1 MAAVDP
7 YQRNGIP
14 PSPTDRRD
22 QFAQL
27 LATKVEQGY
36 DVESQGDTEAV
47 IVIRGRR
54 RFRSQTVGKRQRIAI
69 DEQGRAT
76 THGLERRAEAPEVGG
91 GSSAGSE

>member
-14 PSPTDRRD
+14 PTPTERRD

-47 IVIRGRR
+47 IATRGRQR

-69 DEQGRAT
+69 DEQGRVT
-76 THGLERRAEAPEVGG
+76 THGLERRTR
-91 GSSAGSE
+91 SA

>member
-14 PSPTDRRD
+14 PTPTDRRD
-22 QFAQL
+22 QVAQL

-47 IVIRGRR
+47 IVTRGRQR

-69 DEQGRAT
+69 DEQGRVT
-76 THGLERRAEAPEVGG
+76 THGLERRAR
-91 GSSAGSE
+91 SA

>member
-7 YQRNGIP
+7 YHRNGVP
-14 PSPTDRRD
+14 PTPTQRRD

-47 IVIRGRR
+47 IVTRGRHR
-54 RFRSQTVGKRQRIAI
+54 RFRSGSQTVGKRQRISI
-69 DEQGRAT
+69 DEQGGVT
-76 THGLERRAEAPEVGG
+76 THGLERRA
-91 GSSAGSE
+91 

>member
-1 MAAVDP
+1 MAALDP

-14 PSPTDRRD
+14 PTPTERRD

-47 IVIRGRR
+47 TAAATAASAPRR
-54 RFRSQTVGKRQRIAI
+54 SGNASGSRSTS
-69 DEQGRAT
+69 RA
-76 THGLERRAEAPEVGG
+76 A
-91 GSSAGSE
+91 

>member
-14 PSPTDRRD
+14 PAPTERRD

-47 IVIRGRR
+47 IATRGRQR

-69 DEQGRAT
+69 DEQGRVT
-76 THGLERRAEAPEVGG
+76 THGLERRA
-91 GSSAGSE
+91 